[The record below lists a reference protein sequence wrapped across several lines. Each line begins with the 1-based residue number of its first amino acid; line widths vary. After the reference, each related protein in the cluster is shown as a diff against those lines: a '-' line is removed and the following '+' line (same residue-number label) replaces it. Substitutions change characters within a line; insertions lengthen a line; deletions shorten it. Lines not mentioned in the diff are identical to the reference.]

1 MDQQSAPA
9 TRGSDHATARW
20 LSAVDFERAGTVI
33 RMSVEADE
41 ADALAARR
49 SDPRYQRLMEAT
61 RNAARDGYE
70 AVSMRELAET
80 CRMSMTTIYQFC
92 RSKDQL
98 IAEAHVSAMDEA
110 RQRLLSRPPRGATP
124 EERVLRV
131 MHSYVRALEA
141 DGQLTRT
148 LMRAMYSL
156 DPNVAETRA
165 AMSTTYA
172 GLIGLAIGDTDVP
185 GREAVITTLGHVID
199 SVVLGWLSGRHDAA
213 WAKAELESSVH
224 VLLGDRRVSADAP

>member
-1 MDQQSAPA
+1 MRSLASVI
-9 TRGSDHATARW
+9 RC
-20 LSAVDFERAGTVI
+20 ERPGTVLT
-33 RMSVEADE
+33 MSAEVEE
-41 ADALAARR
+41 VDALAARR
-49 SDPRYQRLMEAT
+49 ADPRYQRLMEAT
-61 RNAARDGYE
+61 RAAARNGCD

-98 IAEAHVSAMDEA
+98 IAEAHVSSMDDA
-110 RQRLLSRPPRGATP
+110 RKRLMSRPPQGATP

-131 MHSYVRALEA
+131 MRSYVRALEA

-165 AMSTTYA
+165 SMTNTYS
-172 GLIGLAIGDTDVP
+172 GLIDAAIGNDDVP
-185 GREAVITTLGHVID
+185 GRRAIISTLGHVID
-199 SVVLGWLSGRHDAA
+199 SVVLNWLSGRHDTQ
-213 WAKAELESSVH
+213 WAKAELESTVH
-224 VLLGDRRVSADAP
+224 VLLGDHTELD

>member
-1 MDQQSAPA
+1 
-9 TRGSDHATARW
+9 
-20 LSAVDFERAGTVI
+20 
-33 RMSVEADE
+33 
-41 ADALAARR
+41 
-49 SDPRYQRLMEAT
+49 MEAT
-61 RNAARDGYE
+61 RVAARDGYE

-98 IAEAHVSAMDEA
+98 IAEAHVASMDEA
-110 RQRLLSRPPRGATP
+110 RQRLMSRPPRGATP

-165 AMSTTYA
+165 SMTGTYA
-172 GLIGLAIGDTDVP
+172 SLIDLAIGDADVP
-185 GREAVITTLGHVID
+185 GRGAIITTLGHVID
-199 SVVLGWLSGRHDAA
+199 SVVLNWLSGRHDAS
-213 WAKAELESSVH
+213 WAKAELESTVH
-224 VLLGDRRVSADAP
+224 VLLGDRSELDAD